1 MKLSRNESKLIDL
14 LKQKGFL
21 RENIAEV
28 ISILKNEEDIE
39 YIIDWMIQNPQASQ
53 DDINKEIKENF

>member
-1 MKLSRNESKLIDL
+1 MKLSKNESKLIDL

-21 RENIAEV
+21 RENIAEI

-39 YIIDWMIQNPQASQ
+39 YIIDWIIQNPRASQ
-53 DDINKEIKENF
+53 DDINKEINENF

>member
-1 MKLSRNESKLIDL
+1 MKLSKNESKLIDL

-39 YIIDWMIQNPQASQ
+39 YIIDWMMQNPRASQ
-53 DDINKEIKENF
+53 NDINKEIKENF